1 MVSLLGEEATRPGAQ
16 GWAGRTNVTTRRGV
30 ASLGSRRIDRGNS
43 AYRRVPFSHFNI
55 ARRLEIFAQRLVHVS
70 EGAGLKTQHIL
81 LCVLDILAWT
91 GLSAV

>member
-1 MVSLLGEEATRPGAQ
+1 MVSLFGEEATRPSAQ
-16 GWAGRTNVTTRRGV
+16 DWAGRTNVTRRGV
-30 ASLGSRRIDRGNS
+30 ASLGSRRIDRGNP
-43 AYRRVPFSHFNI
+43 AYRRAPFSHLNV
-55 ARRLEIFAQRLVHVS
+55 ARRLEIFAQRLAHVS